1 MSRATLGLLALTG
14 ALLGPAAQTQASADF
29 SDFQT
34 QFRAAL
40 ALQDAAAVGALT
52 RLPFQFEGRA
62 HDAKGFVRQVW
73 PRLFSAAVRRCLQQA
88 QALSE
93 GPHERVLLC
102 RPYSFHFDASG
113 GAWRLREFAVDG
125 EDAP

>member
-1 MSRATLGLLALTG
+1 MRYSTLGLLALTG
-14 ALLGPAAQTQASADF
+14 ALLGPAAQAQTSADF
-29 SDFQT
+29 SGFQA

-40 ALQDAAAVGALT
+40 ARHDAAAVAALT

-62 HDAKGFVRQVW
+62 HDAQGFVRQVW
-73 PRLFSAAVRRCLQQA
+73 PRLFSAAIRRCLQQA

-93 GPHERVLLC
+93 GPRERVMFC

-113 GAWRLREFAVDG
+113 GAWRLREFAADG